1 VGTVLDCKEFEGSK
15 SITKSVCGKKNQ
27 RLQEFDSSNCITEGL
42 RKEKQWIGRELQ
54 VKESRLC

>member
-27 RLQEFDSSNCITEGL
+27 RLQEFDGSKCITEGL
-42 RKEKQWIGRELQ
+42 RKEKQ
-54 VKESRLC
+54 